1 MRIYFTLLA
10 FFVSIFVVKAQ
21 DAEMDLKQYY
31 FVILVKGANRT
42 QDSVT
47 VAKIQ
52 AGHLANI
59 TRLYEEGKIDLAG
72 PFADDT
78 DWRGIFIFN
87 VESKEEVIALL
98 KTDPAIAAGRLDF
111 IIHPWYGKKG
121 TVLR

>member
-1 MRIYFTLLA
+1 MRIYFTLFA

-42 QDSVT
+42 QDSAT

-52 AGHLANI
+52 EGHLANI

-72 PFADDT
+72 PFGDDT

-87 VESKEEVIALL
+87 VKTEEEVVALL
-98 KTDPAIAAGRLDF
+98 KTDPAIASGRLDY

>member
-1 MRIYFTLLA
+1 MKIYFTLLA

-42 QDSVT
+42 QDSAT

-52 AGHLANI
+52 EGHLANI

>member
-42 QDSVT
+42 QDSAT

>member
-31 FVILVKGANRT
+31 FVILVKGTNRT
-42 QDSVT
+42 QDSAT